1 MNCVHCNKAIKGN
14 SHNIMTKILFHTCE
28 CGETVA
34 LDKGKIRSLKPNE
47 KAFLRALKVA

>member
-1 MNCVHCNKAIKGN
+1 
-14 SHNIMTKILFHTCE
+14 MTKILFHTCE